1 MSDHLYKA
9 LINMLVVFINAYY
22 SPKDL
27 ENKKDLEGTMEKAG
41 FGLLSVGL
49 LKQHIDVLFVDLEK
63 PLS

>member
-1 MSDHLYKA
+1 
-9 LINMLVVFINAYY
+9 MLVVFINAYY